1 MTRIPDSITDSIT
14 GSVTGDDGRD
24 ASSPS
29 LPTMPSADP
38 AAG

>member
-1 MTRIPDSITDSIT
+1 MTRIPDSIIDSII
-14 GSVTGDDGRD
+14 GDDGSD